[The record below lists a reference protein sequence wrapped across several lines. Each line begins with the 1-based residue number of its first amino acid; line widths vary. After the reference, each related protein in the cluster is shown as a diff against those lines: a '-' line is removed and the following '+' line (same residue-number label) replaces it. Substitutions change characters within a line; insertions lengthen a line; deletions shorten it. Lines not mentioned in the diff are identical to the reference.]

1 MIIKLHLLFP
11 PGKLYIYHGS
21 INGIKKTPAQVI
33 DPDNFKNNLG
43 ANLRTFGWSLSGN
56 KDMDNNDYPDLAIG
70 SYSADRVV
78 YLRSLPIVDLD
89 IDIKI
94 PSTPVDLN
102 VSH

>member
-1 MIIKLHLLFP
+1 
-11 PGKLYIYHGS
+11 
-21 INGIKKTPAQVI
+21 
-33 DPDNFKNNLG
+33 
-43 ANLRTFGWSLSGN
+43 
-56 KDMDNNDYPDLAIG
+56 MDNNDYPDLAIG

-102 VSH
+102 FSKTSKITINTASSTPTCSDTWTVYLNPDMVDTKSYIEVNMTASLVVSLRRIV